1 MRPDPTSPRPARTLT
16 VRRYLG
22 LVLVYLLLL
31 FGATIL
37 TYDPTHGAPGF
48 TGTTE
53 VLEGLVLRLAV
64 PLLFVYGVIG
74 ALGLWRPVFVDDRP
88 VRPWVRVVPVVLGL
102 TILACTNYGGLART
116 SVPFVGLLLL
126 GTLMIGFAEEGLFRG
141 LGVVAFRGGGHGE
154 LAVAVWTSL
163 LFAVAHAASLLG
175 GPLQVL
181 STLVAGFLYYLV
193 RRASGGL
200 VVPAVVHGLWD
211 FGIFSAGVVPGD
223 VYGLVPAFL
232 LVELALLLVVLLRV
246 RRIEPEPAG
255 QGSRTQR

>member
-1 MRPDPTSPRPARTLT
+1 MTDDAPGRARTLT

-22 LVLVYLLLL
+22 LVLAYLLLL
-31 FGATIL
+31 FAATL
-37 TYDPTHGAPGF
+37 FSHDPTPGPPGF
-48 TGTTE
+48 TDTTK
-53 VLEGLVLRLAV
+53 VLKELVLRLAV
-64 PLLFVYGVIG
+64 PLLFVYGVVG
-74 ALGLWRPVFVDDRP
+74 ALGLWKPVFEDDRP
-88 VRPWVRVVPVVLGL
+88 VRPWVRIVPVALVL

-141 LGVVAFRGGGHGE
+141 LGVVAFRGSGHGE

-200 VVPAVVHGLWD
+200 VVPAVLHGLWN
-211 FGIFSAGVVPGD
+211 FGIFSAGVVPGE
-223 VYGLVPAFL
+223 VYGLVPTFL
-232 LVELALLLVVLLRV
+232 LVQLALLLVVLVRV
-246 RRIEPEPAG
+246 RRIEPEAAG